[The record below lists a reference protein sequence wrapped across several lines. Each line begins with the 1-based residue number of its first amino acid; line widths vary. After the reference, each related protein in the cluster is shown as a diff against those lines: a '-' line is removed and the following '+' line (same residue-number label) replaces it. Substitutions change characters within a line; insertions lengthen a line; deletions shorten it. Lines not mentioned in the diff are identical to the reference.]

1 MTPFDAVRDGWL
13 AFGLVAL
20 AYAVRKVLDA
30 RSDVASQRATAE
42 DGAALYSTRWSQRS
56 ALLSASV
63 AMMKMIAPL
72 AAIINV
78 LQPHQPSLFGLVA
91 LVALA
96 LDTVLFTILERDDV
110 HSRTKLTQIIRIER
124 AIEKEKP

>member
-1 MTPFDAVRDGWL
+1 
-13 AFGLVAL
+13 
-20 AYAVRKVLDA
+20 
-30 RSDVASQRATAE
+30 
-42 DGAALYSTRWSQRS
+42 
-56 ALLSASV
+56 
-63 AMMKMIAPL
+63 MMKMIAPL